1 MSQFVTVHIFRAR
14 AGDEDAVV
22 ALHEDWQRHLRP
34 RTDGYISGELL
45 SAPDDPRAFISLTR
59 YESEAA
65 SRAAAND
72 PEQAAWYRRL
82 RSLLEDEPAVSACTS
97 AWCSEPDPGG
107 MSATAP

>member
-1 MSQFVTVHIFRAR
+1 MSEFVTIRTFRAR
-14 AGDEDAVV
+14 AGEEDAVV

-45 SAPDDPRAFISLTR
+45 SAPDDPRAFISLAR

-65 SRAAAND
+65 ARTAAED

-97 AWCSEPDPGG
+97 AWCSEPPRHGT
-107 MSATAP
+107 SATAP